1 MKSSVKKLAL
11 LVFLAMPLVLGVSC
25 ITTPNEKTPE
35 NNTGPTVSNGPDW
48 IRTGEVKGYPVGSFI
63 RARGVSPP
71 EHTETDAFDLARVN
85 ALTQISEQIMARVES
100 QLDSIQRQIV
110 HNDSIDSFE
119 DVAINT
125 RMETSELLAGA
136 TKVEEWYD
144 PESGTAY
151 AFLVMNR
158 LALSERLCNQAT
170 DKRKEALG
178 YLDSSRS
185 AMKNQDFTN
194 ALKSIVHARRATAVA
209 LSNHAKALA
218 VGTDKKQKGRF
229 DALDLGGLW
238 NDVVQDHDRQSSA
251 IQLKVLSGNEQVANL
266 SGNVKEQ
273 IVVKVTGPS
282 DTPLAGFPMAV
293 RLPEKIRD
301 SATVIPRAETTNDK
315 GLFAFSLKE
324 LAATGSHANAVKV
337 ELDFAAIEERS
348 DAVPPSCTVT
358 YLMPTMETTKIA
370 VVIYETIQ
378 DKENPKSLMAEA
390 IKVSLNDFGFQVTS
404 PDLAGKSVKQVA
416 SMPMKALEKL
426 FGSKYD
432 YVIVGTVESTF
443 SSNTELGICFKTHV
457 SLDALELESSKTIPF
472 AISKGQESKGFGNSN
487 RQAAED
493 SLKKAARVMVGDGD
507 KQRGL
512 LGEKFAARFESGGE
526 WEE

>member
-11 LVFLAMPLVLGVSC
+11 LVFLAMPVILSVSC
-25 ITTPNEKTPE
+25 VTTPNGTAPE
-35 NNTGPTVSNGPDW
+35 NNTVPTVSNGPDW
-48 IRTGEVKGYPVGSFI
+48 IRTGDVKGYPVGNFI
-63 RARGVSPP
+63 RARGVSQP

-100 QLDSIQRQIV
+100 QFDSIQRQIV
-110 HNDSIDSFE
+110 YNDSIDSFE

-170 DKRKEALG
+170 DKKKEALG
-178 YLDSSRS
+178 YLESSRTALGS
-185 AMKNQDFTN
+185 KDFTN
-194 ALKSIVHARRATAVA
+194 ALKSVVHARRAAAVA
-209 LSNHAKALA
+209 LSSHAKALA

-238 NDVVQDHDRQSSA
+238 NNVVQDHDRQASA

-282 DTPLAGFPMAV
+282 GKPLAGFPMTV

-301 SATVIPRAETTNDK
+301 SATVIPRAETTNEK

-324 LAATGSHANAVKV
+324 IAATGSHANAVKV
-337 ELDFAAIEERS
+337 ELDFAAIEKRS

-358 YLMPTMETTKIA
+358 YLMPTMETTRIA
-370 VVIYETIQ
+370 VVIHETVQ
-378 DKENPKSLMAEA
+378 GKENPNSIVGEA
-390 IKVSLNDFGFQVTS
+390 IKVSLNDLGFQVTS

-416 SMPMKALEKL
+416 GMSMKALAKL
-426 FGSKYD
+426 FGGKYD
-432 YVIVGTVESTF
+432 YVIVGTAESDY
-443 SSNTELGICFKTHV
+443 SSTTALGICFKTRV
-457 SLDALELESSKTIPF
+457 SLDALELETSKTIPF
-472 AISKGQESKGFGNSN
+472 AIGKGQESKGFGSSN

-493 SLKKAARVMVGDGD
+493 SLKKAARTMVGDGD

-512 LGEKFAARFESGGE
+512 LGEKFAARFESGGD